1 MEYVFFD
8 IECACVYKN
17 VAKICVFG
25 YCVCDEK
32 FNIIQKEDILINPNG
47 KFHLTDRGG
56 DGIVLP
62 YDYEEFKKYP
72 PFPHFYSR
80 IKKLL
85 EGEDKLVFGHAAVND
100 VKYLCLETR
109 RYKLPSFS
117 FRFADTQ
124 VIYMAMTKTFDRQ
137 AGLEALTEIFEVEY
151 TPHCAADDA
160 YATMKIAEAMC
171 EKEQCSLSEL
181 LERFSVRQGKIH
193 DYQFSNCSSQARA
206 KYISDKVK
214 AKRER
219 GERRAK
225 FNDFVFGYRV
235 KPQSREFKGRRFSFS
250 RSIEEDLPLAKRLVK
265 AIVARGGRYS
275 LKLSGCNVFVEE
287 DGDDSVRRDAA
298 HKMYSEGAIGEIYKL
313 SEFKRLLWAEEE

>member
-1 MEYVFFD
+1 M
-8 IECACVYKN
+8 
-17 VAKICVFG
+17 
-25 YCVCDEK
+25 
-32 FNIIQKEDILINPNG
+32 
-47 KFHLTDRGG
+47 
-56 DGIVLP
+56 
-62 YDYEEFKKYP
+62 
-72 PFPHFYSR
+72 
-80 IKKLL
+80 

-124 VIYMAMTKTFDRQ
+124 VMYMAMTNTFDRQ

-171 EKEQCSLSEL
+171 DKEGKTLPEL
-181 LERFSVRQGKIH
+181 IEHCRLRLGKIG
-193 DYQFSNCSSQARA
+193 DYQFSGCSSQARA
-206 KYISDKVK
+206 KYISDKAK
-214 AKRER
+214 AKREK

-225 FNDFVFGYRV
+225 FNDFVYGYRV

-250 RSIEEDLPLAKRLVK
+250 RSIEEDVPLAKRLVK

-275 LKLSGCNVFVEE
+275 MKLSGCNVFIEE
-287 DGDDSVRRDAA
+287 DGDTSVRRDAA
-298 HKMYSEGAIGEIYKL
+298 HKLLGEGAIDEIYTL
-313 SEFKRLLWAEEE
+313 SDFKRVLWAEEE

>member
-25 YCVCDEK
+25 YCVCDEQ
-32 FNIIQKEDILINPNG
+32 FNIIKKEDILINPNG

-62 YDYEEFKKYP
+62 YDYAEFKKYP
-72 PFPHFYSR
+72 PFPHFYPKIRS
-80 IKKLL
+80 LL

-124 VIYMAMTKTFDRQ
+124 IIYMAMTKTFDRQ
-137 AGLEALTEIFEVEY
+137 AGLE
-151 TPHCAADDA
+151 
-160 YATMKIAEAMC
+160 
-171 EKEQCSLSEL
+171 EL
-181 LERFSVRQGKIH
+181 LERCSIRPGRIN

-206 KYISDKVK
+206 KYISEKVK
-214 AKRER
+214 EKREK
-219 GERRAK
+219 GEKRAR

-275 LKLSGCNVFVEE
+275 LKLTGCNVFVEE

-298 HKMYSEGAIGEIYKL
+298 HKLHAEGAIAEIYKL
-313 SEFKRLLWAEEE
+313 SEFKRLLWSEEE

>member
-1 MEYVFFD
+1 
-8 IECACVYKN
+8 
-17 VAKICVFG
+17 
-25 YCVCDEK
+25 
-32 FNIIQKEDILINPNG
+32 
-47 KFHLTDRGG
+47 
-56 DGIVLP
+56 
-62 YDYEEFKKYP
+62 
-72 PFPHFYSR
+72 
-80 IKKLL
+80 
-85 EGEDKLVFGHAAVND
+85 
-100 VKYLCLETR
+100 
-109 RYKLPSFS
+109 
-117 FRFADTQ
+117 
-124 VIYMAMTKTFDRQ
+124 
-137 AGLEALTEIFEVEY
+137 
-151 TPHCAADDA
+151 
-160 YATMKIAEAMC
+160 MKIAEAMC

-275 LKLSGCNVFVEE
+275 LKLSGCNVFVDE